1 MRYLLS
7 LGKIIEN
14 NPLLSVI
21 VFIGFLL
28 RFISVKPGY
37 YYPHGDEL
45 LYSQA
50 LYMIINK
57 TLSFQTQYFGFPPF
71 IPWIMIPFF
80 VIFFIPASWFFALI
94 KNWDKV
100 YLLFSLVS
108 VFIFTVAFFLR
119 KRINLL
125 KTIFILFW
133 TLLIISG
140 VAFIS
145 QSSIFHN
152 DILGKN
158 WIGALYWGRYLTV
171 LFGTSAI
178 VLTYLTALEFF
189 NNKRVAILSS
199 LFVSVNYR
207 LVINSHVGLPDMY
220 NVFFLML
227 SMYLI
232 SRLSKKPTFR
242 NYIIAWVSVASTFL
256 IKYQVHILIPL
267 FLTHLVISFRESR
280 SNVRKFLKS
289 FFSKKVIIGG
299 LISILIVLVSHIYH
313 FINWAKVVEINNYEA
328 IKYGFGRNIFDMYV
342 IAYLY
347 NVAIGPFLSITAVLG
362 IVFGFLF
369 KKYRVAS
376 TVLISVLPTFMY
388 LYLYYTGGGFYT
400 RNLISAI
407 PILLIFSAV
416 FLESLFTSIEKVFS
430 SNITTKVFLIIIL
443 VVGIFSQF
451 KDSVI
456 AAYEYSRVSPREK
469 VQSWLD
475 ENLKEK
481 IIFGRYMGNPIPH
494 DDNVV
499 LKNLLPFSQAF
510 SYRELLDEGIDKAI
524 LEMTW
529 IRAENLWWT
538 RKKPEIQIKFWN
550 KPNDLLSQTYYAL
563 AFREL
568 LYSHGLGL
576 FITPWQATTHH
587 FAVVDLRKEN
597 KFVKLKEIS
606 NIVDFSHDWA
616 ALSYLD
622 KDKILLKKDTK
633 LTILNG
639 EALPG
644 GIRFQFKPF
653 AIDEKY
659 GYLIKAKIKIDKDTQ
674 KDDRQSFIRLDFY
687 DDNFEHNNGFE
698 ENILSRPNI
707 SFVSKRVFG
716 KSDIYDVYIQ
726 AIAPVGSKFATVGF
740 QGSSVNSS
748 FTLES
753 VSIFKTEEV
762 VSDNSPKLII
772 SDDDLFLPNDEGIL

>member
-1 MRYLLS
+1 MRFLYWLINEIKKNPILF
-7 LGKIIEN
+7 LIITG
-14 NPLLSVI
+14 
-21 VFIGFLL
+21 GFLL

-37 YYPHGDEL
+37 FYPHGDEL

-57 TLSFQTQYFGFPPF
+57 SLAFQTQYFGFPPL
-71 IPWIMIPFF
+71 IPWLMIPIFVLFFIPFF
-80 VIFFIPASWFFALI
+80 WFLILLKHIASTYLIIFAIILVFFVI
-94 KNWDKV
+94 
-100 YLLFSLVS
+100 
-108 VFIFTVAFFLR
+108 AFFLR
-119 KRINLL
+119 RKINFL
-125 KTIFILFW
+125 KSFIIMFW
-133 TLLIISG
+133 ATLIISG
-140 VAFIS
+140 VYAIS
-145 QSSIFHN
+145 KGTIFHSEV
-152 DILGKN
+152 LGKN
-158 WIGALYWGRYLTV
+158 WINSLYWGRYITV
-171 LFGTSAI
+171 LFGTGAI
-178 VLTYLTALEFF
+178 YLTYKTAMEFF
-189 NNKRVAILSS
+189 DNKRVALIAA
-199 LFVSVNYR
+199 LFCAVDYR
-207 LVINSHVGLPDMY
+207 LVLNSHVGLPDMY

-232 SRLSKKPTFR
+232 AKLYKFSSMK
-242 NYIIAWVSVASTFL
+242 NYLLVWVSVAATFL
-256 IKYQVHILIPL
+256 IKYQIHVFISLFFVHLI
-267 FLTHLVISFRESR
+267 ISIRESNKKFKNLI
-280 SNVRKFLKS
+280 SN

-299 LISILIVLVSHIYH
+299 VIAFIMVLLAHFYH
-313 FINWAKVVEINNYEA
+313 FKNWEKVLEINQYEA
-328 IKYGFGRNIFDMYV
+328 IKYGFGRNILDLYV
-342 IAYLY
+342 VSYIYH
-347 NVAIGPFLSITAVLG
+347 VGMGPAFSLTTVVGILLG
-362 IVFGFLF
+362 MLDKNLRLKSF
-369 KKYRVAS
+369 
-376 TVLISVLPTFMY
+376 VLISALPTFFF
-388 LYLYYTGGGFYT
+388 LYIYYTGGGIYT
-400 RNLISAI
+400 RNLISAF
-407 PILLIFSAV
+407 PILLIFSALAV
-416 FLESLFTSIEKVFS
+416 EHVIKSIELFIKSKFIK
-430 SNITTKVFLIIIL
+430 NILVLILIIFLI
-443 VVGIFSQF
+443 FTQS
-451 KDSVI
+451 KDSLI
-456 AAYEYSRVSPREK
+456 TAYEYSQISPREK
-469 VQSWLD
+469 VQIWLD
-475 ENLKEK
+475 NNIQGNL
-481 IIFGRYMGNPIPH
+481 IFGRYMGNPIPH
-494 DDNVV
+494 NKKVV
-499 LKNLLPFSQAF
+499 LKSLLPFSQAF
-510 SYRELLDEGIDKAI
+510 SYQELVEDGYDKAI

-606 NIVDFSHDWA
+606 SIVDFSHNWV

-653 AIDEKY
+653 VIDEKY

-687 DDNFEHNNGFE
+687 NNNDFD
-698 ENILSRPNI
+698 ENILSRPNV

-716 KSDIYDVYIQ
+716 KSGIYDVYIQ
-726 AIAPVGSKFATVGF
+726 AIAPIGSKFATVGF

-753 VSIFKTEEV
+753 ISIYKTEEV